1 MRRIHCCVA
10 SLLTALL
17 GSGCASTGVDVPIT
31 GRTSK
36 SSEVFT
42 GSFHGSRLSGGTL
55 TLSSLSGVKCDGDYS
70 TVNSLVGGSRGFG
83 TLELTC
89 SDGRTAKML
98 FHENEE
104 HKLFGI
110 GRLGNDDLVVQE

>member
-1 MRRIHCCVA
+1 V
-10 SLLTALL
+10 
-17 GSGCASTGVDVPIT
+17 
-31 GRTSK
+31 
-36 SSEVFT
+36 
-42 GSFHGSRLSGGTL
+42 SGGTL
-55 TLSSLSGVKCDGDYS
+55 ALSSPSGVKCDGDYS

-89 SDGRTAKML
+89 SDGRTAKLL

-104 HKLFGI
+104 HKLFGT